1 MTLKF
6 FLNKV
11 KESIIKLIM
20 KEITKEKKSTY
31 TVYQAVDGTEF
42 NSKEECQKYEDT
54 AKCLLLT
61 KYKPLVKR
69 TVNEYGIFNTGS
81 DEYMI
86 DILQYLSSESDIDI
100 LIQLHRLYCSGRKLN
115 DEHYV
120 DMRNKLE
127 KCLKNRDI
135 VLIGRGTEYDGY
147 DNFFILTT
155 LQEVTDNITKAE

>member
-1 MTLKF
+1 MKPIEIE
-6 FLNKV
+6 KV
-11 KESIIKLIM
+11 
-20 KEITKEKKSTY
+20 TKVTHYE
-31 TVYQAVDGTEF
+31 AIDGTTFTTE
-42 NSKEECQKYEDT
+42 EECVKYEDT
-54 AKCLLLT
+54 AKCVLLT

-69 TVNEYGIFNTGS
+69 TASECDIFNTGS

-115 DEHYV
+115 DDFYNK
-120 DMRNKLE
+120 MRSKLE

-147 DNFFILTT
+147 DNFYILTT
-155 LQEVTDNITKAE
+155 LQDITDNITKGE

>member
-1 MTLKF
+1 
-6 FLNKV
+6 
-11 KESIIKLIM
+11 M

-69 TVNEYGIFNTGS
+69 TVSEYDIFNTGS

-86 DILQYLSSESDIDI
+86 DILQCLSSESDIDI
-100 LIQLHRLYCSGRKLN
+100 LIQLNRLYYSGRRLDDDFYDN
-115 DEHYV
+115 I
-120 DMRNKLE
+120 RSKLE
-127 KCLKNRDI
+127 KCLKNRDVI
-135 VLIGRGTEYDGY
+135 LIGRGTEYDGY
-147 DNFFILTT
+147 DNFYILTT
-155 LQEVTDNITKAE
+155 LQEITDNITKGE

>member
-1 MTLKF
+1 
-6 FLNKV
+6 
-11 KESIIKLIM
+11 M

-31 TVYQAVDGTEF
+31 TVYQAIDGTEF

-69 TVNEYGIFNTGS
+69 TTSEYDIFNTGS

-100 LIQLHRLYCSGRKLN
+100 LIQLNRLYCSGRKLN
-115 DEHYV
+115 DDFY
-120 DMRNKLE
+120 DNMRSKLE
-127 KCLKNRDI
+127 KCLKNKDVI
-135 VLIGRGTEYDGY
+135 LIGRGTECDGC
-147 DNFFILTT
+147 DNFYILTT
-155 LQEVTDNITKAE
+155 IQEIIDNITREE

>member
-1 MTLKF
+1 
-6 FLNKV
+6 
-11 KESIIKLIM
+11 M

-31 TVYQAVDGTEF
+31 TVYQATDGTEF
-42 NSKEECQKYEDT
+42 GSKEECQKYEDT
-54 AKCLLLT
+54 AKCALLT

-69 TVNEYGIFNTGS
+69 TASECDIFNAGS

-100 LIQLHRLYCSGRKLN
+100 LIQLNRLYYSGRELN
-115 DEHYV
+115 DEHYI

>member
-1 MTLKF
+1 M
-6 FLNKV
+6 
-11 KESIIKLIM
+11 
-20 KEITKEKKSTY
+20 KSTY
-31 TVYQAVDGTEF
+31 TVYQAIDGTEF

-54 AKCLLLT
+54 AKCFLLT

-69 TVNEYGIFNTGS
+69 TVSEYDIFNTGS

-100 LIQLHRLYCSGRKLN
+100 LIQLNRLHYSGRKLDDDFYDN
-115 DEHYV
+115 
-120 DMRNKLE
+120 MRSKLE

-147 DNFFILTT
+147 DNFYILST
-155 LQEVTDNITKAE
+155 LQEITDNITKGE

>member
-1 MTLKF
+1 
-6 FLNKV
+6 
-11 KESIIKLIM
+11 M

-69 TVNEYGIFNTGS
+69 TVNECDIFNTGS

-86 DILQYLSSESDIDI
+86 DILHYLSSESDIDI
-100 LIQLHRLYCSGRKLN
+100 LIQLNRLYYSGRKLN
-115 DEHYV
+115 DDFY
-120 DMRNKLE
+120 DNMRSKLE

-155 LQEVTDNITKAE
+155 LQEITDNITKGE

>member
-1 MTLKF
+1 
-6 FLNKV
+6 
-11 KESIIKLIM
+11 M

-42 NSKEECQKYEDT
+42 NSIEECQKYEDT

-69 TVNEYGIFNTGS
+69 TVSEYDIFNTGS
-81 DEYMI
+81 EEYMV

-100 LIQLHRLYCSGRKLN
+100 LIQLNRLYYSGRKS
-115 DEHYV
+115 DDAFY
-120 DMRNKLE
+120 DKMRSKLE

-147 DNFFILTT
+147 DTFYIFTT
-155 LQEVTDNITKAE
+155 LQEITDNITKGE

>member
-1 MTLKF
+1 
-6 FLNKV
+6 
-11 KESIIKLIM
+11 M

-31 TVYQAVDGTEF
+31 TVYQAIDGTEF

-69 TVNEYGIFNTGS
+69 TTSEYDIFNTGS

-100 LIQLHRLYCSGRKLN
+100 LIQLNRLYCSGRKLN
-115 DEHYV
+115 DDFY
-120 DMRNKLE
+120 DNMRSKLE
-127 KCLKNRDI
+127 KCLKNKDVI
-135 VLIGRGTEYDGY
+135 LIGRGTEYDGY
-147 DNFFILTT
+147 DNFYILTT
-155 LQEVTDNITKAE
+155 IQEIIDNITREE